1 MSRGV
6 FSSKFFFRFSWK
18 INNLVL
24 KSAELI
30 NQQLRTNNK
39 AVESRG
45 ISQTLKPI
53 TKGRERILQNHFE
66 YKNLHKSEQLAEIL
80 LFICFFLFGGEGEG
94 KSQRN
99 LVQFNGAESLENANQ
114 PLKIQSNGRQM
125 KTNCRLLAE
134 IFQKLQHTA
143 KNLQHWSWKPTRAA
157 KNLKESPK
165 HLDSIV
171 KAWWKHL
178 KVNPTGMTIHG
189 RNDDDLISDR
199 WTVVKQV
206 KAVVVS
212 AVNDETTATPP
223 TPPHRYAHRATR
235 LIRQLHS
242 TFFFGVCVPPFHSWF
257 GPVSSLGSTE
267 AHR

>member
-6 FSSKFFFRFSWK
+6 FSTKFFFRFSWK

-80 LFICFFLFGGEGEG
+80 LFICFFFVWGEGEG

-143 KNLQHWSWKPTRAA
+143 KKIFNIGRESQREQPKTWKNLRSISIASWKHR
-157 KNLKESPK
+157 E
-165 HLDSIV
+165 SIV
-171 KAWWKHL
+171 KASESKSNW
-178 KVNPTGMTIHG
+178 
-189 RNDDDLISDR
+189 NDD
-199 WTVVKQV
+199 
-206 KAVVVS
+206 
-212 AVNDETTATPP
+212 
-223 TPPHRYAHRATR
+223 
-235 LIRQLHS
+235 
-242 TFFFGVCVPPFHSWF
+242 SWKKWRRF
-257 GPVSSLGSTE
+257 DIW
-267 AHR
+267 